1 MKKENNKYPLPR
13 TMSELIYNELKESII
28 SHKLKANQRIN
39 EKEISEYFHVS
50 RTPVREAVLRLAA
63 EGFVQIDSYR
73 RATVKELSFREL
85 SEILLVLGALDRL
98 AIGLALDHLTPKA
111 INKLE
116 NINAKMEKACNL
128 ENLEKY
134 MDLNRDFH
142 NELWKYVPNQFLQ
155 EMLYIVRDKKQ
166 RYQYARLQAYKIPGF
181 LKESIAQHR
190 QMMNMI
196 KAGDKKGLQEM
207 IVSHRNLI
215 IESALH
221 KTELEKYLKSEKS
234 A

>member
-1 MKKENNKYPLPR
+1 MKKENNYPLPR

-28 SHKLKANQRIN
+28 NHKLKANQRIN

-98 AIGLALDHLTPKA
+98 AIALALDNLTPKA

-116 NINAKMEKACNL
+116 NINAKMEKACSL
-128 ENLEKY
+128 EHLEKY

-155 EMLYIVRDKKQ
+155 EMLYVVRDKKQ

-181 LKESIAQHR
+181 LEDSIEQHR
-190 QMMNMI
+190 KMMQMI
-196 KAGDKKGLQEM
+196 KERDKEGLQEL

-215 IESALH
+215 IESASH